1 MKNLLFIII
10 LISSLFS
17 LHAQQQ
23 SDWQPIGEWPF
34 IHKRFLPATVYTG
47 FFSLKKTVVPC
58 NIHIGNQSLWY
69 VQNDTLME
77 ANPGT
82 VVRVE
87 FSDSCVYV
95 PVTTQLM
102 GKIIREDS
110 INGKLCR
117 VLHVVEVDK
126 KEVDRTGRN
135 VDVMTSSILQS
146 SGFMSSFAAQIADAN
161 AGIREEE
168 QPIPLS
174 NTFYFVYNNQL
185 FEATDNNIMKHIKQ
199 SRRRE
204 YRNFTRTAEIISEN
218 ASSILKIW
226 EKFFVNY

>member
-1 MKNLLFIII
+1 
-10 LISSLFS
+10 
-17 LHAQQQ
+17 
-23 SDWQPIGEWPF
+23 
-34 IHKRFLPATVYTG
+34 
-47 FFSLKKTVVPC
+47 
-58 NIHIGNQSLWY
+58 
-69 VQNDTLME
+69 
-77 ANPGT
+77 
-82 VVRVE
+82 
-87 FSDSCVYV
+87 
-95 PVTTQLM
+95 M

-168 QPIPLS
+168 QPIPLR

-185 FEATDNNIMKHIKQ
+185 FEATDNNIMKYIKQ